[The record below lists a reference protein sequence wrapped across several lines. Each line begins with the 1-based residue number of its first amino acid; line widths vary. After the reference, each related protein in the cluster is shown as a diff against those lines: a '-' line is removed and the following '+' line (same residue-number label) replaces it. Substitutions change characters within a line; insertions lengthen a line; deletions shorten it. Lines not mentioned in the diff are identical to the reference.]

1 MYIGLKKE
9 KLLWMAGEIHI
20 ARRRIREALDRI
32 EHDEDKEF
40 FRSCYRYEL
49 ECFKQYDK
57 FYLFE
62 HREFLNAIREGDHES
77 ISEAMTF
84 LEADPYCFRSGYMKK
99 KICSALKNAPLF
111 PEEKEKVR
119 QLILEILLVQRPVS
133 FGDFVSLG
141 CRLYTPEFHAQVTDL
156 KVPNLLFLE
165 RRKKFFL
172 LRLKEEAEKQARC
185 TSSNALL
192 PPSAPSPGEKEK
204 PLLKRLLGGYFK
216 LFLSSKKRDEQDPHP
231 PCGQ

>member
-20 ARRRIREALDRI
+20 ARRRIREAISYI
-32 EHDEDKEF
+32 EKGEDTEF

-49 ECFKQYDK
+49 ECFKQYHK

-62 HREFLNAIREGDHES
+62 HREFLASLRQGDHDA
-77 ISEAMTF
+77 IAEAMNF

-111 PEEKEKVR
+111 LEEKEKVR
-119 QLILEILLVQRPVS
+119 QIILEILLVQRPVS

-141 CRLYTPEFHAQVTDL
+141 CRLYTPEFHAQVTNL

-172 LRLKEEAEKQARC
+172 LRLKEEAEKQAGC
-185 TSSNALL
+185 TSSNAPL
-192 PPSAPSPGEKEK
+192 PPSAPSTGEKEK
-204 PLLKRLLGGYFK
+204 PLLKRLLSGYFK
-216 LFLSSKKRDEQDPHP
+216 FFLSIKKGDEQDTHP